1 MLDEDAI
8 QCFGLATRKSP
19 EFPAE
24 CVIGKVKE
32 IQRCEKNGLKK
43 ID

>member
-8 QCFGLATRKSP
+8 QCFGLASRKSP
-19 EFPAE
+19 EFPGQ

-32 IQRCEKNGLKK
+32 EIQSCEKNGLKK
-43 ID
+43 